1 MENREAE
8 KGQKRGNGR
17 DDAREANRR
26 RPARTGAAARREK
39 ARDGFGLLKLVVR
52 FYTKLNLAFLVPQTQ
67 WETFCAMRARWER
80 KRSPH
85 TTSLVRHI
93 RPAERRWVMLA
104 SLLR

>member
-1 MENREAE
+1 M
-8 KGQKRGNGR
+8 
-17 DDAREANRR
+17 
-26 RPARTGAAARREK
+26 
-39 ARDGFGLLKLVVR
+39 VR